1 MPDKRSE
8 KEHEIVSTLMGFT
21 GKKKKKGLRKS
32 VVAIILWMKL
42 L

>member
-21 GKKKKKGLRKS
+21 GKKKKGLCKS